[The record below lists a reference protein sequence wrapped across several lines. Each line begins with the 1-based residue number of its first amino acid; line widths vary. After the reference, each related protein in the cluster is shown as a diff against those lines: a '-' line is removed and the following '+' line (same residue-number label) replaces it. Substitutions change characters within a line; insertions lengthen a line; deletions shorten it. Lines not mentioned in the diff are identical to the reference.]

1 MSPVCRRYFFEQFN
15 IRGKQMALLGIINK
29 EFYHIIRDFRT
40 LIILFL
46 MPLIQMV
53 MFGYALNLEIQ
64 KVEIT
69 INDLDH
75 SKYSRQLIRAFQGS
89 NFFEIITDD
98 DQNLELQFFK
108 RKIRSHLTI
117 PKDFSKKITTNQPTQ
132 VDFMVDASN
141 SNDAILIEQYAMQ
154 TLLHFKELIGV
165 KQYLPVEINQVF
177 RFNPELR
184 STYFMVPGLLALL
197 MIMITTMLTS
207 ITLVR
212 EKEMGTMTLL
222 KISPLHSFEI
232 IIGKVIPYLLLSL
245 LVATIII
252 LVGVFLFRVPVR
264 GSVLLL
270 YFFLLLYCLT
280 GLSFGMMISSLA
292 KTQQVAMLFALMSTI
307 LPTLILSGFIFPLA
321 SMPKILQYL
330 SYIIPARYFLI
341 IVRGIMLK
349 DNTFIELLKPSLA
362 LIGFSS
368 IFIIVSTKRFKT
380 YLEQ

>member
-1 MSPVCRRYFFEQFN
+1 
-15 IRGKQMALLGIINK
+15 MALLGIITK
-29 EFYHIIRDFRT
+29 EFYHIMRDFRT

-46 MPLIQMV
+46 MPLLQMI

-69 INDLDH
+69 IDDFDH
-75 SKYSRQLIRAFQGS
+75 SEYSRQLIRAFQGS
-89 NFFEIITDD
+89 DFFEIISDD
-98 DQNLELQFFK
+98 NQDLEVQFFK
-108 RKIRSHLTI
+108 RAIRGHLTI
-117 PKDFSKKITTNQPTQ
+117 PNGFAKNMNANQPTQ
-132 VDFMVDASN
+132 VDFMIDASN

-165 KQYLPVEINQVF
+165 KQYVPVEINQVF
-177 RFNPELR
+177 RFNPELK

-197 MIMITTMLTS
+197 MMMITTLLTS

-232 IIGKVIPYLLLSL
+232 IIGKVVPYLLLSL
-245 LVATIII
+245 LVGTIIV
-252 LVGVFLFRVPVR
+252 LVGVILFQVPVR
-264 GSVLLL
+264 GSILLL

-292 KTQQVAMLFALMSTI
+292 KTQQVAMLFALMSTV
-307 LPTLILSGFIFPLA
+307 LPTLILAGFIFPLA
-321 SMPKILQYL
+321 AMPKILQYI

-362 LIGFSS
+362 LIGFST
-368 IFIIVSTKRFKT
+368 IFIIVSTKKFKT

>member
-1 MSPVCRRYFFEQFN
+1 
-15 IRGKQMALLGIINK
+15 MALLGIINK

-232 IIGKVIPYLLLSL
+232 IIGKVISYLLLSL
-245 LVATIII
+245 LVATVII

>member
-1 MSPVCRRYFFEQFN
+1 
-15 IRGKQMALLGIINK
+15 MALLGIISK

-40 LIILFL
+40 LIVLFL
-46 MPLIQMV
+46 MPLIQMI

-75 SKYSRQLIRAFQGS
+75 SRYSRQLIRAFQGS
-89 NFFEIITDD
+89 RFFEIVESGEKD
-98 DQNLELQFFK
+98 LLVQFFK
-108 RKIRSHLTI
+108 RNIRGHVTI
-117 PKDFSKKITTNQPTQ
+117 PTNFAKSIDANKLTQ
-132 VDFMVDASN
+132 VDFMIDASN
-141 SNDAILIEQYAMQ
+141 SNEAILIEQYAMQ

-165 KQYLPVEINQVF
+165 KQYIPVEINQVF
-177 RFNPELR
+177 RFNPELK

-197 MIMITTMLTS
+197 MIMITTLLTS
-207 ITLVR
+207 LTLVR

-222 KISPLHSFEI
+222 KISPLHSYEI
-232 IIGKVIPYLLLSL
+232 IIGKVVPYLFLSI
-245 LVATIII
+245 LVGTVII
-252 LVGVFLFRVPVR
+252 LVGVLLFQVPVK
-264 GSVLLL
+264 GSVFLL

-292 KTQQVAMLFALMSTI
+292 KTQQVAMLFALLSTV

-330 SYIIPARYFLI
+330 SYIIPARYFLV

-349 DNTFIELLKPSLA
+349 DNTFFELLKPSLA

-368 IFIIVSTKRFKT
+368 VFLVISTRKFKN